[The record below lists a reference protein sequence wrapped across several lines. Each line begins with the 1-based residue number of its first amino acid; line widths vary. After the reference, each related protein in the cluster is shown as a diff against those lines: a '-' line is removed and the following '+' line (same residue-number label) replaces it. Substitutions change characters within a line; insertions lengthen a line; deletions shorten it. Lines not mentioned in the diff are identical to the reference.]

1 MQIYDAC
8 ITSREELTVIVSVWE
23 VVVGKL
29 KNGSLWR
36 HRGEGGVFR
45 IKNVRA
51 ETGEFGGY
59 DEMERK
65 RRRDLGLVRG
75 R

>member
-1 MQIYDAC
+1 MDPYGD
-8 ITSREELTVIVSVWE
+8 TEGR
-23 VVVGKL
+23 VVCL
-29 KNGSLWR
+29 GS
-36 HRGEGGVFR
+36 
-45 IKNVRA
+45 KT